1 MEGVA
6 GRFLETCL
14 VGREVTGVARL
25 LDERAPIACEAV

>member
-14 VGREVTGVARL
+14 VGREGTGAARR
-25 LDERAPIACEAV
+25 LDDRAPTACEAV